1 MHVSEI
7 EAFRLSWSLH
17 PSRKD
22 PPVSTDPHFEAARQ
36 AIRQVLLPIG
46 EDPDREGLRE
56 TPDRVVR
63 SWKEIFAGY
72 GENPALILSTTF
84 EEVNGYDEM
93 ILLRD
98 IPFHSTC
105 EHHMLPF
112 HGHAHVAYLPNDRVV
127 GLSKL
132 ARLVDCYAR
141 RLQIQ
146 ERMTRD
152 IATAIMTHLQPQG
165 CGVVL
170 EAVHGCMVCRGVKK
184 EGARMITSTLEGEF
198 KTPATRAEFMSLIRN

>member
-1 MHVSEI
+1 MSQ
-7 EAFRLSWSLH
+7 
-17 PSRKD
+17 
-22 PPVSTDPHFEAARQ
+22 STSHNLDTARN
-36 AIRQVLLPIG
+36 AIRAMLVAIG
-46 EDPDREGLRE
+46 EDPDREGLKD

-63 SWKEIFAGY
+63 SWGEIFAGY
-72 GENPALILSTTF
+72 GEDPSSILSTTF
-84 EEVNGYDEM
+84 EDVNGYDEM

-112 HGHAHVAYLPNDRVV
+112 QGRAHVGYLPSNRVV

-152 IATAIMTHLQPQG
+152 IATAMMTHLQPQG

-170 EAVHGCMVCRGVKK
+170 EAEHGCMVCRGVKK
-184 EGARMITSTLEGEF
+184 EGARMVTSTLEGVF